1 VKETPRNT
9 TKHGDCKNLPS
20 ENSSH
25 HGNHGDKHDGK
36 ESDSSRKPRSEEKGL
51 ERGGEEVFFLLNDAS
66 SKRIRQQRM
75 AQEDQRGACLQPSTA
90 ERTAENE
97 TAA

>member
-1 VKETPRNT
+1 MMGMKVTAVMSLGAR
-9 TKHGDCKNLPS
+9 
-20 ENSSH
+20 
-25 HGNHGDKHDGK
+25 
-36 ESDSSRKPRSEEKGL
+36 
-51 ERGGEEVFFLLNDAS
+51 RGWGEEGMKFFFLLNDAS

-90 ERTAENE
+90 ERTVENE